1 MFINIPSPL
10 RSNFQNNLTKYWQLN
25 SLPKLRQDAR
35 SNKIIDLWRVK
46 FHHKIFQITSRLG
59 TKSNQQSNS
68 RNNKHQGKWQDTQ
81 SDVIAQS
88 VLENLFVRHRIVV
101 QMEDLVSVVSTESL
115 LSYVVRDAVQERK
128 NRKSDADQ
136 VSEGEE
142 RLGGKLKAA
151 KICSKIAA
159 NRNFHN

>member
-1 MFINIPSPL
+1 
-10 RSNFQNNLTKYWQLN
+10 
-25 SLPKLRQDAR
+25 
-35 SNKIIDLWRVK
+35 
-46 FHHKIFQITSRLG
+46 
-59 TKSNQQSNS
+59 
-68 RNNKHQGKWQDTQ
+68 
-81 SDVIAQS
+81 
-88 VLENLFVRHRIVV
+88 
-101 QMEDLVSVVSTESL
+101 MEDLVSVVSTESL

-142 RLGGKLKAA
+142 RLGAKLKAA